1 MIDRAE
7 GSVTQ
12 ADGAPGRNGGSLSS
26 VVPVLRWSVIL
37 YLAFLPI
44 YYILPSDNSI
54 RDIIYLFP
62 LLIVAECL
70 RREGVKI
77 RRAGVVWIL
86 AYAGF
91 GIIMLT
97 QLNFAEIA
105 LKEYVF
111 ILLSISP
118 FVLKFAVSRRFAKYL
133 VVVGLVNVVI
143 ILTSTDATGL
153 DLSVGSSSGRAESS
167 FGLIVPIVFFALYI
181 QKRWMWSLVAIVI
194 CFLMF
199 KRVAII
205 AMILAVGFDLVLIG
219 QARNAFK
226 QMLKPIAGVAL
237 LAFTMLVSLNSVV
250 FYETASIFLLD
261 SFDLRISP
269 NALSSGRYY
278 TVAVF
283 THRVLDDV
291 SWVQIVF
298 GHGPGASSYY
308 LSNMTALGEGQFSLL
323 HNDWLRIFTDYGL
336 IGISVVS
343 VAFYKAVMSKRFI
356 AMVGVYTMVIFM
368 SDNVATYLIF
378 WLAVALLFAGTLDRV
393 HGRIEGKRA

>member
-12 ADGAPGRNGGSLSS
+12 AGGAPGRNGGSLSS

-226 QMLKPIAGVAL
+226 QMLKPIAGVTL

-378 WLAVALLFAGTLDRV
+378 WLAVVLLFAGTLDRV

>member
-7 GSVTQ
+7 SSVTQ
-12 ADGAPGRNGGSLSS
+12 AGGAPGRNGGSLSS
-26 VVPVLRWSVIL
+26 VVPVLRWSVML

-226 QMLKPIAGVAL
+226 QMLKPIAGVTL

>member
-7 GSVTQ
+7 DSVTQ
-12 ADGAPGRNGGSLSS
+12 AGGAPGRNGGSLSS

-226 QMLKPIAGVAL
+226 QMLKPIAGVTL

-343 VAFYKAVMSKRFI
+343 VAFYKAV
-356 AMVGVYTMVIFM
+356 
-368 SDNVATYLIF
+368 
-378 WLAVALLFAGTLDRV
+378 
-393 HGRIEGKRA
+393 

>member
-7 GSVTQ
+7 SSVTQ
-12 ADGAPGRNGGSLSS
+12 AGGAPGRNGGSLSS

-226 QMLKPIAGVAL
+226 QMLKPIAGVTL

>member
-7 GSVTQ
+7 DSVTQ
-12 ADGAPGRNGGSLSS
+12 AGGAPGRNGGSLSS

-226 QMLKPIAGVAL
+226 QMLKPIAGVTL

>member
-12 ADGAPGRNGGSLSS
+12 AGGAPGRNGGSLSS

-226 QMLKPIAGVAL
+226 QMLKPIAGVTL